1 MDLFV
6 PLTWEIE
13 WATCFQN
20 AHGLRFDITVTCLCY
35 ISAAISESQ
44 GQPGLTVN
52 FAECCGVCDAP
63 VTMKSTSRQR
73 A

>member
-13 WATCFQN
+13 RTTCFQN
-20 AHGLRFDITVTCLCY
+20 AHGLRFDIPVTCLFY
-35 ISAAISESQ
+35 MSAEISESP

-52 FAECCGVCDAP
+52 FPKCCGICDAP
-63 VTMKSTSRQR
+63 ANMKSTSRQR
-73 A
+73 T